1 MSTPGHHLEQL
12 AVDVLRAADT
22 GRRHV
27 DLTRIGLGVSDQFG
41 NGLRWERRVHHQDS
55 RSAIN
60 ARDRR
65 DVADEIEIELVVE
78 RRVVR
83 VNRGNLEQRIA
94 VWGRT
99 DDGFGGHIAGGA
111 RPVLDDDWLTETLRQ
126 RLTDKACK

>member
-1 MSTPGHHLEQL
+1 M
-12 AVDVLRAADT
+12 LRAPDT
-22 GRRHV
+22 ARRHV
-27 DLTRIGLGVSDQFG
+27 DLTRIGLGISDELG
-41 NGLRWERRVHHQDS
+41 NGLRWERRVYHQDPW
-55 RSAIN
+55 AAVD

-65 DVADEIEIELVVE
+65 DVADEIEVELVVE

-99 DDGFGGHIAGGA
+99 DDCFGGRIAGGA